1 MLRRCADHAGDGLTF
16 ERADIA
22 EWAASEPVD
31 LVFSN
36 AALHWIDGHHQ
47 LFARLTGALS
57 PGGQLV
63 VQMPVSHDYPSHLV
77 AERLAAEEP
86 FRTAHRGRV
95 RRTPALALERYGHL
109 LHRLG
114 YRSQHVRLQGL
125 LAPAAGSGRSS
136 RLGADRVY

>member
-1 MLRRCADHAGDGLTF
+1 MTF

-36 AALHWIDGHHQ
+36 AALHWIDGHRQ

-57 PGGQLV
+57 PGGQLA
-63 VQMPVSHDYPSHLV
+63 VQMPAGHDYPSHLL

-86 FRTAHRGRV
+86 FRTALRGHI
-95 RRTPALALERYGHL
+95 RRKPALALERYGHL
-109 LHRLG
+109 VHRLG
-114 YRSQHVRLQGL
+114 FRFQHVRLQRL
-125 LAPAAGSGRSS
+125 LHLLPEAGAAIDWVQGTLLTDYR
-136 RLGADRVY
+136 RHLPDRVY